1 MVCGG
6 SIETA
11 KGNDVHPMFVFT
23 EESFHNACDE
33 PLDRFFARFIYNR
46 NFLLE
51 NKLQFPPLRVYE
63 DPIFL
68 LCTLLKAKE
77 YYAVPDVVYRYNG
90 THSNKRITLA
100 CTKDYLRGLIA
111 ELKLSKKKDLPEIH
125 TLCCDRLMREADFYA
140 QRFLKTEDPELLA
153 LLLEANAAV
162 SPQLL
167 KDLPE
172 DGSVILPA
180 LRTIWHAGCRYLR
193 WRDQRIIR
201 TLCDVFVK

>member
-1 MVCGG
+1 MGKYIAFLDADDLYPGPYARNAFGAAEKAVPWSGGG
-6 SIETA
+6 SIEKA
-11 KGNDVHPMFVFT
+11 KGTMCTPCLFSRRRAFITPMM
-23 EESFHNACDE
+23 SRSDC
-33 PLDRFFARFIYNR
+33 FFARFIYNR

-51 NKLQFPPLRVYE
+51 NKLQFAAAGCVYE

-153 LLLEANAAV
+153 L
-162 SPQLL
+162 
-167 KDLPE
+167 
-172 DGSVILPA
+172 
-180 LRTIWHAGCRYLR
+180 
-193 WRDQRIIR
+193 
-201 TLCDVFVK
+201 

>member
-1 MVCGG
+1 MAADSVSSMGTQENG
-6 SIETA
+6 MPFS
-11 KGNDVHPMFVFT
+11 FT
-23 EESFHNACDE
+23 IAIYRSATSPCST
-33 PLDRFFARFIYNR
+33 LD
-46 NFLLE
+46 LE
-51 NKLQFPPLRVYE
+51 RLMEIGRSSAPSS
-63 DPIFL
+63 IFL